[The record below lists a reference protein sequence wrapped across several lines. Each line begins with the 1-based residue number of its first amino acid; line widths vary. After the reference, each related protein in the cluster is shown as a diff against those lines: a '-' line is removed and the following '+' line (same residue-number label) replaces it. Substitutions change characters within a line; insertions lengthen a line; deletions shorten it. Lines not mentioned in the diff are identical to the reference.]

1 MIGMLQRRFAL
12 SRQGAIDLIKGC
24 IACVAQDISLM
35 IPVGLLYFF
44 VIDMMNGAVDG
55 KRIVLYGA
63 GAAGCLI
70 LIFIVTWYH
79 YKDT

>member
-1 MIGMLQRRFAL
+1 MIRMLQRRFAL

-24 IACVAQDISLM
+24 LACVAQDIALM

-55 KRIVLYGA
+55 KQIGLYGA
-63 GAAGCLI
+63 GAAGCPYPYIYCNL
-70 LIFIVTWYH
+70 VSV
-79 YKDT
+79 

>member
-70 LIFIVTWYH
+70 LIFIVVIIIM
-79 YKDT
+79 

>member
-70 LIFIVTWYH
+70 LIFILTEYQC
-79 YKDT
+79 KGA